1 LEQAGLIEKHSS
13 GTAMYPIYVADRA
26 LVRKDYRPELRG
38 MFGVSFDALDG
49 LLKDVMSIVY
59 RFNHYSKSKFVS
71 AKLTSFNLWYTRGGA
86 GDIKEFDAFYR
97 KVRRAFNELEKSG
110 FVRKQPGT
118 RGYLLSQEAADGS
131 LKPVSTV

>member
-1 LEQAGLIEKHSS
+1 
-13 GTAMYPIYVADRA
+13 
-26 LVRKDYRPELRG
+26 